1 MDLELST
8 CRPWQV
14 HGHFSAPIKSDH
26 EPADLGRF
34 MATFLNLP
42 TLAGSWPLFSPL
54 LKVTKNPEVQ
64 KVRDPGILDARKF
77 LRNQVL
83 AESFGLF
90 LRTFLVGSK
99 VKTKQRV
106 TNLRSFENLTQK
118 LNYITTTTQT

>member
-1 MDLELST
+1 M
-8 CRPWQV
+8 PK
-14 HGHFSAPIKSDH
+14 A
-26 EPADLGRF
+26 
-34 MATFLNLP
+34 
-42 TLAGSWPLFSPL
+42 
-54 LKVTKNPEVQ
+54 EVQ

-106 TNLRSFENLTQK
+106 INLRSFENLTQK